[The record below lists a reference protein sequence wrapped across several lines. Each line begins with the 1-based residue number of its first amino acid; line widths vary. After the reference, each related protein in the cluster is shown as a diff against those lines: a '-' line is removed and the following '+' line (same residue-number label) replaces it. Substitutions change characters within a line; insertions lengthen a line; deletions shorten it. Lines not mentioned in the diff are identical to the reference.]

1 MTMQRLRRHLL
12 LLSLIAAAPSGA
24 VALAAQDAAVPP
36 AREADTEVIPATPAA
51 ILELAADAARKM
63 PDQPHIKTRSRLQA
77 EIVDA
82 AVKAGEYDLA
92 ERVVPQITN
101 WRKGLAQAA
110 IAAALAESGDAEAAR
125 AALSAAESIE
135 VTLVDEFVQGWRR
148 DRVRARIA
156 AAYAHLGDVE
166 KAAYIQARLTSSE
179 AGRLATLAA
188 RMADPDKI
196 DENTAAFVAICET
209 GDLEQ
214 IKSALLGI
222 AEFYGRVAGD
232 EERLAKLEQTIR
244 DNWTRIPGEPRM
256 EILDVIVAKDLEAGR
271 VEHARAIIDEIET
284 MVRGNRW
291 NAEQAIAFMANVG
304 RHRHAAGQP
313 EKALAILR
321 EAASMYDEKRTSIV
335 SIWRGR
341 SLRPL
346 AEAFMA
352 AGSQASA
359 VELYERALVEA
370 VENPNSRPRL
380 EDLVLTCNSIVASGV
395 VAPESL
401 RKALMRTK
409 AALGSPW

>member
-1 MTMQRLRRHLL
+1 
-12 LLSLIAAAPSGA
+12 
-24 VALAAQDAAVPP
+24 
-36 AREADTEVIPATPAA
+36 
-51 ILELAADAARKM
+51 M
-63 PDQPHIKTRSRLQA
+63 PLQPHVKTRSRLQA
-77 EIVDA
+77 EIVEA
-82 AVKAGEYDLA
+82 AIAAGEYEFA
-92 ERVVPQITN
+92 KSVIPRIAN

-110 IAAALAESGDAEAAR
+110 IAAGLAERGDVKRAR
-125 AALSAAESIE
+125 AALADAEAIE
-135 VTLVDEFVQGWRR
+135 VTLNDEFVQGWRR

-156 AAYAHLGDVE
+156 AAYAHLGEIE
-166 KAAYIQARLTSSE
+166 KAALIQARLTSSE
-179 AGRLATLAA
+179 AGRLAALAA
-188 RMADPDKI
+188 RMTGLERV
-196 DENTAAFVAICET
+196 DENTAAFVAICQT

-214 IKSALLGI
+214 IRSALLGL
-222 AEFYGRVAGD
+222 AEFYGRVDDD
-232 EERLAKLEQTIR
+232 EERLARLEQTIR
-244 DNWTRIPGEPRM
+244 DNWTRIPVEPRI
-256 EILDVIVAKDLEAGR
+256 EILEKLAVEDLEAGR
-271 VEHARAIIDEIET
+271 VDHARALIDEIEV

-291 NAEQAIAFMANVG
+291 NAEQAIALMAKVG

-313 EKALAILR
+313 AKALAILR
-321 EAASMYDEKRTSIV
+321 EAASMYDEKRASIV

-359 VELYERALVEA
+359 IELYERALVEA

>member
-1 MTMQRLRRHLL
+1 MQRSRRHLGHIL
-12 LLSLIAAAPSGA
+12 LIVAATLGA
-24 VALAAQDAAVPP
+24 TAFAAQDAAAPV
-36 AREADTEVIPATPAA
+36 AEEISIEVIPGTASA
-51 ILELAADAARKM
+51 ILGLAAEAAESM
-63 PDQPHIKTRSRLQA
+63 PLRPHVKTRSRLQA
-77 EIVDA
+77 QIVETA
-82 AVKAGEYDLA
+82 IAAGEYDFA
-92 ERVVPQITN
+92 MSVIPRIAN

-110 IAAALAESGDAEAAR
+110 IAADLAERGEAKRAR
-125 AALSAAESIE
+125 AALADAEAIE
-135 VTLVDEFVQGWRR
+135 VTLNDEFVQGWRR

-156 AAYAHLGDVE
+156 AAYAHLGEIE
-166 KAAYIQARLTSSE
+166 KAALIQARLTSSE
-179 AGRLATLAA
+179 AGRLAALAA
-188 RMADPDKI
+188 RMTGLERI

-214 IKSALLGI
+214 IRSALLGI
-222 AEFYGRVAGD
+222 AEFYGRVDGD
-232 EERLAKLEQTIR
+232 EERLARLEQTIR
-244 DNWTRIPGEPRM
+244 DNWTRIPVEPRI
-256 EILDVIVAKDLEAGR
+256 EILEKLAAEDLEARR
-271 VEHARAIIDEIET
+271 VEHARALIDEIEV

-291 NAEQAIAFMANVG
+291 NPEQTIALMAKVG

-321 EAASMYDEKRTSIV
+321 EAASMYDEKRASIV

-359 VELYERALVEA
+359 VELYERVLVEA